1 MLLLK
6 FLLLFSSSKVKNSL
20 HFRKWNFLTLRFKKP
35 YLFSKK
41 DFLIFQEIELLKKL
55 LIFQEIELLK
65 KLLIFQEG
73 TSELEK

>member
-20 HFRKWNFLTLRFKKP
+20 HFRIWNFLTLRFKKP

-55 LIFQEIELLK
+55 IFQEIELLK